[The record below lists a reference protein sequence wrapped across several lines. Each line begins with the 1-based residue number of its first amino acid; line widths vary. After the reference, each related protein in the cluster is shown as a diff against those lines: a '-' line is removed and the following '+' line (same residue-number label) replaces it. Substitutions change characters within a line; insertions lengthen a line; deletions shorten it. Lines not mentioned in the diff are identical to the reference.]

1 MTDDRTPRRIQS
13 VEIAFEILEVLRDD
27 EGATVTELADRIDRS
42 PGTAHTYLATM
53 EELGYVRAVDGEY
66 HVGMFAL
73 PLGEYVRARSRL
85 YQVGKSEIDELAQET
100 GEASHLVVESHG
112 REILLY
118 EQFGPDAVGEDLYTR
133 IKGYPRQNL
142 HCSAASKA
150 ILAHVPAER
159 RDEILDDYEFVQ
171 RTPTTITDE
180 ATLREELDAVRADGF
195 ARNDEEQIT
204 GVRAIAAPILH
215 DGVVHGAISLSAPTS
230 RMRGERF
237 SASVPERVVDSANVI
252 EVNLQTPRSGGDAEG
267 VF

>member
-1 MTDDRTPRRIQS
+1 MTEDRSPRRIQS
-13 VEIAFEILEVLRDD
+13 VELAFEILEVLRDA
-27 EGATVTELADRIDRS
+27 EGATVTEVAEEVDRS

-53 EELGYVRAVDGEY
+53 QELGYVRSVDGEY
-66 HVGMFAL
+66 HVGLFAL
-73 PLGEYVRARSRL
+73 PLGEYVRSHSRL
-85 YQVGKSEIDELAQET
+85 YQAGKSEVDELAQET

-150 ILAHVPAER
+150 ILAHLDADR
-159 RDEILDDYEFVQ
+159 RNSILANYEFVP
-171 RTPTTITDE
+171 RTPNTITDE
-180 ATLREELDAVRADGF
+180 ETLRSELEEVRTNGF

-215 DGVVHGAISLSAPTS
+215 DGVAFGAISLSAPTS

-237 SASVPERVVDSANVI
+237 SDSVPERIVDAANVV
-252 EVNLQTPRSGGDAEG
+252 EVNLQMPRARGE
-267 VF
+267 V